1 MWLDSV
7 LSRRRHRVRQAQARA
22 ASAQQPPHGYFEQQ
36 ANYLNQQ
43 RPPESKKKRKS
54 RDVSDCCDCGDCDL
68 PCGFDLMLVLVPLLR
83 LVAPDATRARR
94 TPSVPARAGLAAI
107 RGYQR
112 GISAHLPARCRYTPT
127 CSEYGAQAVQRF
139 GLLTGSRLTAERI
152 ARCTHGIPHGTPDP
166 VPGVSAGR

>member
-7 LSRRRHRVRQAQARA
+7 LSRRRHRERQARA
-22 ASAQQPPHGYFEQQ
+22 RAAQQGYPQHQGYPQQ
-36 ANYLNQQ
+36 QPNQHQ
-43 RPPESKKKRKS
+43 QHPDDPKKRK
-54 RDVSDCCDCGDCDL
+54 RKSDKDCDCDCTDCDL

-83 LVAPDATRARR
+83 LVAPSATRRR
-94 TPSVPARAGLAAI
+94 RAPSVPARAGLAAI

-112 GISAHLPARCRYTPT
+112 GISAHLPARCRFTPT
-127 CSEYGAQAVQRF
+127 CSQYGAEAVRAY

-152 ARCTHGIPHGTPDP
+152 ARCAPGIRRGTPDP